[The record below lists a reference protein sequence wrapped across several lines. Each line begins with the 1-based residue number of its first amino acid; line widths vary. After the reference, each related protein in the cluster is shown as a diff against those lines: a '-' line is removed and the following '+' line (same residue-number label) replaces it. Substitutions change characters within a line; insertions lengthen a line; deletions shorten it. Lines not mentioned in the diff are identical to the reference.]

1 MLKNCIVRL
10 NVPSRIFQRSL
21 SNLPK
26 VGQYKKLSEG
36 TAEDFQNSQIH
47 FAQHGSP
54 EAIAK
59 RLLGMVRN
67 LENKGKYL
75 VKNCTFSGFSHYTAG
90 VLVFKYLALYIATI
104 LFTGMVN
111 DLKGLNIGCLVDLH
125 DHSIQT
131 ATRALK
137 DGADEETVI
146 CGLLHDIGGKKVLVN

>member
-1 MLKNCIVRL
+1 MLKIL
-10 NVPSRIFQRSL
+10 NVSRIFQRSL

-59 RLLGMVRN
+59 RLLGMVKN

-90 VLVFKYLALYIATI
+90 VLVFKYLSSAL
-104 LFTGMVN
+104 
-111 DLKGLNIGCLVDLH
+111 
-125 DHSIQT
+125 T
-131 ATRALK
+131 ALCISA
-137 DGADEETVI
+137 
-146 CGLLHDIGGKKVLVN
+146 GGFSNPE

>member
-1 MLKNCIVRL
+1 MLKIFFK

-59 RLLGMVRN
+59 RLLGMVKD

-75 VKNCTFSGFSHYTAG
+75 CTFSGFSHYTAS
-90 VLVFKYLALYIATI
+90 VLFKYL
-104 LFTGMVN
+104 F
-111 DLKGLNIGCLVDLH
+111 
-125 DHSIQT
+125 
-131 ATRALK
+131 
-137 DGADEETVI
+137 
-146 CGLLHDIGGKKVLVN
+146 DIIFRHNFIHRYGK

>member
-59 RLLGMVRN
+59 RLLGMVKD

-75 VKNCTFSGFSHYTAG
+75 CTFSGFSHYTAS
-90 VLVFKYLALYIATI
+90 VLFKYLALYIATI

>member
-59 RLLGMVRN
+59 RLLGMVKN

-90 VLVFKYLALYIATI
+90 VLFKSIWHYISPQ
-104 LFTGMVN
+104 FYSQVW
-111 DLKGLNIGCLVDLH
+111 
-125 DHSIQT
+125 
-131 ATRALK
+131 
-137 DGADEETVI
+137 
-146 CGLLHDIGGKKVLVN
+146 